1 MGKEQNAGGENNLD
15 VIRQLLQKLEDAA
28 RKEGEQQADSAPLGS
43 PALPPQLPET
53 SVLKP
58 VEAPRAARELASLQ
72 RSAPAL
78 KVVPPEPP
86 ASPIVRH
93 IDLDATSEASTRQR
107 PALLLPVVAFLLG
120 VGAAIGVVASFDDI
134 KRLILQAPAP
144 VATADRASDTTVAAR
159 TEISEQQPPARE
171 TTPEAI
177 DSKASLPVATPPAL
191 PGREIAEGP
200 RAATTGSVEAEAP
213 RAAETTP
220 AEQKGSL
227 AIAVATPVMRI
238 GLPDRFVIAS
248 GERTPFP
255 LRIEPPARE
264 ADGLLLVLRGIPD
277 TMMFSIGSGFGHD
290 IWMLPAHTADGLEL
304 TVTEPSLKALHID
317 AELVALDGRVIA
329 RGATNIEVSTAVA
342 DATTADT
349 LKLDASAM
357 VRLGAML
364 LDTGDLAG
372 ARMVLER
379 AATGGSAEAAL
390 RLAETF
396 DPGQLPGSGLQPAA
410 GDPGAARHWYEKAR
424 DLGSTVAA
432 ERLQGLA
439 K

>member
-1 MGKEQNAGGENNLD
+1 MSKEQNAGGENNLD

-28 RKEGEQQADSAPLGS
+28 RKEGEQRSDIAPAAS

-58 VEAPRAARELASLQ
+58 VEPLRAARELASLQ
-72 RSAPAL
+72 RSPPAL

-93 IDLDATSEASTRQR
+93 IDVDPTPDASTRQR
-107 PALLLPVVAFLLG
+107 SALVLPVAAFLLG
-120 VGAAIGVVASFDDI
+120 VGAAIVAVASFDDI
-134 KRLILQAPAP
+134 KRVILQAPAP
-144 VATADRASDTTVAAR
+144 VATADRTSDTTVAAR
-159 TEISEQQPPARE
+159 TENSEQQLPSRE

-177 DSKASLPVATPPAL
+177 EDTSPLPVATSPEL
-191 PGREIAEGP
+191 PRREVAESTP
-200 RAATTGSVEAEAP
+200 AATTGNVEAEPP
-213 RAAETTP
+213 RAAEVAP

-227 AIAVATPVMRI
+227 AIAAATPAMRI

-248 GERTPFP
+248 GERSPFP

-277 TMMFSIGSGFGHD
+277 TMIFSNGSGFGHD
-290 IWMLPAHTADGLEL
+290 IWMLPAHTADGLEV
-304 TVTEPSLKALHID
+304 TVTEPALKALHID
-317 AELVALDGRVIA
+317 AELVALDGQVIA
-329 RGATNIEVSTAVA
+329 RAATRIEVSTAVA
-342 DATTADT
+342 GATTADT

-372 ARMVLER
+372 ARLILER
-379 AATGGSAEAAL
+379 AAEGGSAEAAL

-396 DPGQLPGSGLQPAA
+396 DPVWLPGSGLQPTA
-410 GDPGAARHWYEKAR
+410 GDPGAARRWYEKAK

-432 ERLQGLA
+432 ERLHGLA